1 MGSRETAARPLSFS
15 DGRNKGEAMNKIKFM
30 AYLIIII
37 ILGGFSIANSGLQQK
52 NGFSIL
58 FPDGW
63 VEVPRDIIDAYQ
75 KEMAKL
81 APNVHAQYYDYAFQ
95 LAASQRWF
103 EHPYIVV
110 QIKNLGHIPESELE
124 KIIEYSVQ
132 ASVNEYKDNLNSIAT
147 DIQFGKMVY
156 DKQTKI
162 IWMPIKSNVVNVGP
176 VSGLSGMIPTE
187 KGFIQIVGYS
197 LRNDYSTYGPIFRSI
212 VLSVTPEPS
221 LVYKPKWSD
230 SLPPAVSGIDWGKV
244 LAKAIGGAIAAA
256 LIASIVG
263 LFKKRKG

>member
-81 APNVHAQYYDYAFQ
+81 APNVHA
-95 LAASQRWF
+95 
-103 EHPYIVV
+103 
-110 QIKNLGHIPESELE
+110 HI
-124 KIIEYSVQ
+124 
-132 ASVNEYKDNLNSIAT
+132 
-147 DIQFGKMVY
+147 
-156 DKQTKI
+156 
-162 IWMPIKSNVVNVGP
+162 
-176 VSGLSGMIPTE
+176 MIML
-187 KGFIQIVGYS
+187 FNW
-197 LRNDYSTYGPIFRSI
+197 LR
-212 VLSVTPEPS
+212 LSV
-221 LVYKPKWSD
+221 
-230 SLPPAVSGIDWGKV
+230 
-244 LAKAIGGAIAAA
+244 
-256 LIASIVG
+256 G
-263 LFKKRKG
+263 LNIHILLCK